1 MYTATVTV
9 GATATSL
16 RDLINTAVPGEVPAI
31 QAYTGRIYEVI
42 LIASAVTVLVSSRG
56 GTPPANNGVALPA
69 GVPVTFQAV
78 TANQISLDEIF
89 LSGTGTC
96 GVMVLTM

>member
-1 MYTATVTV
+1 MYTANVTV

-31 QAYTGRIYEVI
+31 AAYTGRIYEVV
-42 LIASAVTVLVSSRG
+42 LIPSAITVLLSSRG
-56 GTPPANNGVALPA
+56 GTPPPNNAVPLVAN
-69 GVPVTFQAV
+69 VPITFQAI

-89 LSGTGTC
+89 LSGTGSC
-96 GVMVLTM
+96 AVMVLTM